1 MIEMIQQYVL
11 EFGSEILPRYTPFIT
26 SRDNKYFISSVGN
39 QVISSCNHEYA
50 GTRLV
55 LQGSKVDSDVVVVC
69 KDTVVYILMIWAYS
83 KLNKTNTWYLKYDHE
98 KFAFRKICTYLGEAL
113 SLPGWRPWQDA
124 IPHLIFTESGR
135 LKFNS
140 KINWSTRFMFSIVRA
155 WKLLYWKY
163 QTNH

>member
-1 MIEMIQQYVL
+1 MYLELIRFIFRDSSIAMKEKRGTSSTKKTGFEQVIPQGNNQQELLNDSEYKYQMIEMIQQYVL

-69 KDTVVYILMIWAYS
+69 KDTVVYILMI
-83 KLNKTNTWYLKYDHE
+83 
-98 KFAFRKICTYLGEAL
+98 
-113 SLPGWRPWQDA
+113 
-124 IPHLIFTESGR
+124 
-135 LKFNS
+135 
-140 KINWSTRFMFSIVRA
+140 
-155 WKLLYWKY
+155 
-163 QTNH
+163 